1 MKIVIDIP
9 NEKYKRLP
17 YIDQFSLR
25 EYIEN
30 GTPLPKGHGRL
41 IDADYLKD
49 ISLVHNY
56 HANNKYFVPYKDRK
70 GYRLRDTEVRD
81 AIINAKTIVEADK
94 AESEKN
100 DADSN

>member
-41 IDADYLKD
+41 IDADKAIKLECGL
-49 ISLVHNY
+49 SCGCNVEECGFNVPC
-56 HANNKYFVPYKDRK
+56 KYV
-70 GYRLRDTEVRD
+70 RLIQETPT
-81 AIINAKTIVEADK
+81 IIEADGGD
-94 AESEKN
+94 AE
-100 DADSN
+100 